1 MIADLIQKKQ
11 SAAADAAADQ
21 KDAIEK
27 KNAAILAQAKD
38 DFAKLFGDVND
49 EIQAIRQPGTGF
61 NMGVDGVINSVS
73 LIVQSDE
80 LSLSPMSFDWSPSGK
95 IYCKVK
101 DGNGNSVKSFD
112 FSYPNVTLADA
123 LYCAN
128 QHFPEWKKRREE
140 KLACIRNQRVGE
152 LLALRNWRMQD
163 AQTANATYAQLKEL
177 DANVA
182 ENRMSQWKEDV
193 IKEYSRCFATCTESR
208 YRDDAFRWREYVNAA
223 NPDLARKLFAQWEKD
238 NEKYIKQQA
247 EKEDALYCANQHFPE
262 WKKRRE
268 EKLACIR
275 NQRVG
280 ELLALRNWRMQ
291 DAQTANA
298 TYAQLKE
305 LDANVAENR
314 MSQWK
319 EDVIKEYSRCFATCT
334 ESRYRD
340 DAFRWREYVNAANP
354 DLARKL
360 FAQWE
365 KDNEKYIKQQAEKE
379 RKQTEYAAAV
389 EKWRA
394 DLAEWAKKEVSR
406 LWKPF
411 SVVRVRY
418 SPIGYAG
425 SDREES
431 DAIYSVHCIGSLEEV
446 VEAATKPGAIL
457 EAYDC
462 GKMKLKAIG
471 AFLDAETVATYTAEP
486 PAIDGYVPFTREF
499 DAGGIYRVSMPP
511 FITEQPSGCPVRPT
525 NPDGTS
531 DDSDEISF

>member
-49 EIQAIRQPGTGF
+49 ELHALRQPGTGF

-80 LSLSPMSFDWSPSGK
+80 LSLSPMSFDWSPNGK

-101 DGNGNSVKSFD
+101 DGNGNFVKSFD

-152 LLALRNWRMQD
+152 LLAPRNWRMQD
-163 AQTANATYAQLKEL
+163 AQTANATYVQLKEL
-177 DANVA
+177 DADIA

-193 IKEYSRCFATCTESR
+193 IKEYSRRFATCTES
-208 YRDDAFRWREYVNAA
+208 
-223 NPDLARKLFAQWEKD
+223 Q
-238 NEKYIKQQA
+238 
-247 EKEDALYCANQHFPE
+247 
-262 WKKRRE
+262 
-268 EKLACIR
+268 
-275 NQRVG
+275 
-280 ELLALRNWRMQ
+280 
-291 DAQTANA
+291 
-298 TYAQLKE
+298 
-305 LDANVAENR
+305 
-314 MSQWK
+314 
-319 EDVIKEYSRCFATCT
+319 
-334 ESRYRD
+334 YRD

-457 EAYDC
+457 EVYDC

>member
-1 MIADLIQKKQ
+1 MIANLIQQKRTD
-11 SAAADAAADQ
+11 AADAAADQ

-27 KNAAILAQAKD
+27 KNAAILAQAED

-61 NMGVDGVINSVS
+61 NTGVDGVINSVS

-101 DGNGNSVKSFD
+101 DGNGNFVKSFD

-140 KLACIRNQRVGE
+140 KLICIRNQRVGE
-152 LLALRNWRMQD
+152 LLAPRNWRMQD

-193 IKEYSRCFATCTESR
+193 IKEYSRRFATCTES
-208 YRDDAFRWREYVNAA
+208 
-223 NPDLARKLFAQWEKD
+223 Q
-238 NEKYIKQQA
+238 
-247 EKEDALYCANQHFPE
+247 
-262 WKKRRE
+262 
-268 EKLACIR
+268 
-275 NQRVG
+275 
-280 ELLALRNWRMQ
+280 
-291 DAQTANA
+291 
-298 TYAQLKE
+298 
-305 LDANVAENR
+305 
-314 MSQWK
+314 
-319 EDVIKEYSRCFATCT
+319 
-334 ESRYRD
+334 YRD

-389 EKWRA
+389 EKLRA

-457 EAYDC
+457 EVYDC

-486 PAIDGYVPFTREF
+486 PAIDGGYVPFAREF
-499 DAGGIYRVSMPP
+499 YAGGIYCINMPP
-511 FITEQPSGCPVRPT
+511 FTTDQPSGCPVRPA
-525 NPDGTS
+525 NPDGTN

>member
-49 EIQAIRQPGTGF
+49 ELHALRQPGTGF

-101 DGNGNSVKSFD
+101 DGNGDFAKSFD

-193 IKEYSRCFATCTESR
+193 IKEYSRRFATCTES
-208 YRDDAFRWREYVNAA
+208 
-223 NPDLARKLFAQWEKD
+223 Q
-238 NEKYIKQQA
+238 
-247 EKEDALYCANQHFPE
+247 
-262 WKKRRE
+262 
-268 EKLACIR
+268 
-275 NQRVG
+275 
-280 ELLALRNWRMQ
+280 
-291 DAQTANA
+291 
-298 TYAQLKE
+298 
-305 LDANVAENR
+305 
-314 MSQWK
+314 
-319 EDVIKEYSRCFATCT
+319 
-334 ESRYRD
+334 YRD

-389 EKWRA
+389 EKLRA

-431 DAIYSVHCIGSLEEV
+431 DVIYSVHCIGSLEEV

-457 EAYDC
+457 EVYDC

-486 PAIDGYVPFTREF
+486 PAIDRGYVPFAREF
-499 DAGGIYRVSMPP
+499 YAGGTYCINMPP
-511 FITEQPSGCPVRPT
+511 FTTDTPTGCPVRPT
-525 NPDGTS
+525 NPDGTN

>member
-61 NMGVDGVINSVS
+61 NMGVDGVINNVF

-80 LSLSPMSFDWSPSGK
+80 LSLSPMSFDWSLNGK
-95 IYCKVK
+95 IYCKVE
-101 DGNGNSVKSFD
+101 DGNGNFVKSFD

-152 LLALRNWRMQD
+152 LLAPRNWRTQD
-163 AQTANATYAQLKEL
+163 AQTANATYVQLKEL
-177 DANVA
+177 DAAAA
-182 ENRMSQWKEDV
+182 ENRMSQWKKDV
-193 IKEYSRCFATCTESR
+193 IAEYSRCFATLTESR
-208 YRDDAFRWREYVNAA
+208 YLDDAFRWREYVSAA
-223 NPDLARKLFAQWEKD
+223 DPDLARKLFAQWEKD
-238 NEKYIKQQA
+238 NEKYIKQ
-247 EKEDALYCANQHFPE
+247 
-262 WKKRRE
+262 R
-268 EKLACIR
+268 
-275 NQRVG
+275 
-280 ELLALRNWRMQ
+280 
-291 DAQTANA
+291 
-298 TYAQLKE
+298 
-305 LDANVAENR
+305 
-314 MSQWK
+314 
-319 EDVIKEYSRCFATCT
+319 
-334 ESRYRD
+334 
-340 DAFRWREYVNAANP
+340 
-354 DLARKL
+354 
-360 FAQWE
+360 
-365 KDNEKYIKQQAEKE
+365 AEKE
-379 RKQTEYAAAV
+379 RKQAEYAAAV

-394 DLAEWAKKEVSR
+394 DLAEWARKETAR
-406 LWKPF
+406 LWEPF

-418 SPIGYAG
+418 CPIGYVG
-425 SDREES
+425 SDES
-431 DAIYSVHCIGSLEEV
+431 DAICSVHCIGSLDEV
-446 VEAATKPGAIL
+446 VATATKPGAIL
-457 EAYDC
+457 EVYNFGA
-462 GKMKLKAIG
+462 MKQVAIG

-511 FITEQPSGCPVRPT
+511 FITEQPSGCPVRPA

>member
-27 KNAAILAQAKD
+27 KNAAILAQAED

-61 NMGVDGVINSVS
+61 NTGVDGVINSVS

-80 LSLSPMSFDWSPSGK
+80 LSLSPMSFDWSPNGK

-101 DGNGNSVKSFD
+101 DGNGNFVKSFD

-152 LLALRNWRMQD
+152 LLAPRNWRMQD
-163 AQTANATYAQLKEL
+163 AQTANTTYAQLKEL
-177 DANVA
+177 DADIA

-193 IKEYSRCFATCTESR
+193 IKEYSRRFATCTES
-208 YRDDAFRWREYVNAA
+208 
-223 NPDLARKLFAQWEKD
+223 Q
-238 NEKYIKQQA
+238 
-247 EKEDALYCANQHFPE
+247 
-262 WKKRRE
+262 
-268 EKLACIR
+268 
-275 NQRVG
+275 
-280 ELLALRNWRMQ
+280 
-291 DAQTANA
+291 
-298 TYAQLKE
+298 
-305 LDANVAENR
+305 
-314 MSQWK
+314 
-319 EDVIKEYSRCFATCT
+319 
-334 ESRYRD
+334 YRD

-431 DAIYSVHCIGSLEEV
+431 DVIYSVHCIGSLEEV

-457 EAYDC
+457 EVYDC

-486 PAIDGYVPFTREF
+486 PAIDRGYVPFAREF
-499 DAGGIYRVSMPP
+499 YAGGTYCINMPP
-511 FITEQPSGCPVRPT
+511 FTTDTPTGCPVRPVS
-525 NPDGTS
+525 PDGTS
-531 DDSDEISF
+531 DDSDEINF